1 MVEREK
7 NCTKEKGDKLPSSS
21 SYSNTQSQLIR
32 IEKDRRNNYRGTVGC
47 PNDKI
52 NVIQAQDEVFILSAI
67 VFMNN

>member
-7 NCTKEKGDKLPSSS
+7 NCTKEKGDKLPSS

-32 IEKDRRNNYRGTVGC
+32 IEKDRRNNYRSTVGC

-67 VFMNN
+67 LSL